1 MSPHHFAAHRDDFTV
16 SASTTDF
23 ELLDAW
29 RDGDRSAGSE
39 LFSRHF
45 GSVYGFFR
53 SKLEHAAEDL
63 TQQTFLNC
71 VEARDDFRGAGSFRT
86 YLFVVARN
94 VLYGH
99 LRRRGNKAVDV
110 DFEVTSIA
118 DLDVSPS
125 TWLGFREDHKLLV
138 HALRRLP
145 LELQVALELYYV
157 QRMRAPALATVLGI
171 PAGTVRSRIRRGIE
185 QLRLGMSDLVASPQR
200 IRTTLT
206 DLNRW
211 AAELR
216 VATPPARMGAGR

>member
-1 MSPHHFAAHRDDFTV
+1 MP
-16 SASTTDF
+16 TTTTSDF

-29 RDGDRSAGSE
+29 REGDRSAGSE
-39 LFSRHF
+39 LFGRYF
-45 GSVYGFFR
+45 GPVYGFFR

-94 VLYGH
+94 VLFGH
-99 LRRRGNKAVDV
+99 LRRRANRDVDL

-118 DLDVSPS
+118 DLDASPS
-125 TWLGFREDHKLLV
+125 TMLGFREDHKLLV

-145 LELQVALELYYV
+145 VDLQVALELYYV
-157 QRMRAPALATVLGI
+157 QRMRAPALATILGI
-171 PAGTVRSRIRRGIE
+171 PPGTVRSRIRRAIE
-185 QLRLGMSDLVASPQR
+185 QLRLGMCDLAASPQR

-216 VATPPARMGAGR
+216 DTPRPARAGAHR

>member
-1 MSPHHFAAHRDDFTV
+1 MSPRHATAHCHADT
-16 SASTTDF
+16 STANASDF

-29 RDGDRSAGSE
+29 RDGDRTAGSE
-39 LFSRHF
+39 LFARYF
-45 GSVYGFFR
+45 GPVYGFFR

-99 LRRRGNKAVDV
+99 LRRRGNKATDI

-118 DLDVSPS
+118 DLDASPS
-125 TWLGFREDHKLLV
+125 TLLAFREDHKLLV

-171 PAGTVRSRIRRGIE
+171 PPGTVRSRIRRGIE
-185 QLRLGMSDLVASPQR
+185 QLRVGISDLAASPQR
-200 IRTTLT
+200 VRTTLT

-211 AAELR
+211 AADLR
-216 VATPPARMGAGR
+216 ETPPAAAAHRL